1 MADEQVIAEMA
12 ELRAQLAEADGMAQA
27 AIAEGTRLAAE
38 LAAATDA
45 ASAFESD
52 LVSMRAFLEDAAQ
65 RERDAAA
72 RYRELVVR
80 SEPSLP
86 PDLIAG
92 ETIDAVDASVV
103 AAREVASRVRS
114 HIESQAQSARV
125 PAGAPQ
131 RSAPDLS
138 AMSPDEKIKYGLA
151 QRT

>member
-1 MADEQVIAEMA
+1 MDEEQDAVIT
-12 ELRAQLAEADGMAQA
+12 ELRAQLAEAECRAQA
-27 AIAEGTRLAAE
+27 AIDEGARLSAE

-45 ASAFESD
+45 ASAYETD
-52 LVSMRAFLEDAAQ
+52 IASMQALLEDAAQ

-92 ETIDAVDASVV
+92 ETIDAIDASVV
-103 AAREVASRVRS
+103 AARDIALRVRS
-114 HIESQAQSARV
+114 HIEAQSQSGRV

-131 RSAPDLS
+131 RSGPDLS
-138 AMSPDEKIKYGLA
+138 AMTPDQKIKYGLA
-151 QRT
+151 QRA

>member
-12 ELRAQLAEADGMAQA
+12 ELRAQLAEADGRAQA